1 MKKVLVILMCLVL
14 SLGTMTACGGGGGGE
29 EQAAGETE
37 PILIRIASD
46 ETIDTP
52 CSKATLI
59 FKDLIEE
66 RSEGR
71 LTVEYFNDSAMGDER
86 EIAESVQMG
95 NLEMGIISAAMFF
108 TYSPDWAV
116 TELPYVFMDRQKMYE
131 YLDGDVGDFLKES
144 LLASSKIEALDYAD
158 GSFKCLL
165 NNKKPIT
172 NITDLE
178 GLKIRCQE
186 NKANMALYKSWNGT
200 AVPMG
205 FSEIY
210 TALQQ
215 GTIDGVDTSPLY
227 QRSGKFYEVGK
238 YYTLTNHQALI
249 MVSIINTDF
258 LAGLPEDLQQIVR
271 DCSYEAYSVQERQI
285 VEEAEQEAV
294 DIMDADG
301 CTQYELSG
309 AELASFVDA
318 SRAVIEEYRSTI
330 SPELYQMLGL

>member
-1 MKKVLVILMCLVL
+1 MKKILIILMCLVL
-14 SLGTMTACGGGGGGE
+14 CFGTMTACGGGGGD
-29 EQAAGETE
+29 EQASADGSKPTVV
-37 PILIRIASD
+37 RIASD

-52 CSKATLI
+52 CSKATLV

-66 RSEGR
+66 KSGGR

-95 NLEMGIISAAMFF
+95 NLEMGIISACMFT

-116 TELPYVFMDRQKMYE
+116 TELPYVFMDRQKMYQ
-131 YLDGDVGDFLKES
+131 YLDGDVGAFLKKS
-144 LLASSKIEALDYAD
+144 LMDASNIEALDFAD
-158 GSFKCLL
+158 GSFKILL
-165 NNKKPIT
+165 NAKKPIK
-172 NITDLE
+172 NVKDMK

-186 NKANMALYKSWNGT
+186 NKTNMSIYKAWNGT
-200 AVPMG
+200 AIPMG

-238 YYTLTNHQALI
+238 YYTMTNHQALI
-249 MVSIINTDF
+249 MVSVINEDF
-258 LAGLPEDLQQIVR
+258 LASLPEDLQQIVR
-271 DCSYEAYSVQERQI
+271 DCSREAYTVQERQI
-285 VEEAEQEAV
+285 VQDAEKEAIDTMNSA
-294 DIMDADG
+294 G
-301 CTQYELSG
+301 CTEYVMSD

-318 SRAVIEEYRSTI
+318 SKPVIEEYRPTVN
-330 SPELYQMLGL
+330 PELLTMLGL